1 MYAHYRLRRI
11 SSFQYPC
18 SGGLHDYCC
27 YKENRAKGGAF
38 GSGMQLGVYIR
49 KAMEAN
55 DPDQIEEKTNS
66 YEYVAYYI
74 QRIH

>member
-1 MYAHYRLRRI
+1 
-11 SSFQYPC
+11 
-18 SGGLHDYCC
+18 LHDYCC

>member
-1 MYAHYRLRRI
+1 
-11 SSFQYPC
+11 
-18 SGGLHDYCC
+18 
-27 YKENRAKGGAF
+27 
-38 GSGMQLGVYIR
+38 LGVYIR